1 MVMKKCKECGKLFE
15 AKSAK
20 VQYCSAIHYRPC
32 PVCGKPVVAKYLSDP
47 ARCCSRK
54 CSAVRNSKASNDNVK
69 PVNKSHESE
78 TIVKEKIVH
87 GPIIDC
93 ITYGTGSENS
103 FLEGIY
109 DFEDALRGRYTCLRY
124 IGKNTKNLK
133 TCHEYAMKTHFLL
146 SGAVSID
153 FVYDFKKSK
162 KVRFTSSFVKSDF
175 EKLFTD
181 KQLRLNEKGEV
192 VPIID
197 ADSVEEED

>member
-47 ARCCSRK
+47 ARCCSRE
-54 CSAVRNSKASNDNVK
+54 CSKVRNSNKSKNDK
-69 PVNKSHESE
+69 SPVNQSAQPINS
-78 TIVKEKIVH
+78 VKERIVR
-87 GPIIDC
+87 GPIVDC
-93 ITYGTGSENS
+93 VTYGTGSENS

-109 DFEDALRGRYTCLRY
+109 DLEDVLRERYTCLRY

-133 TCHEYAMKTHFLL
+133 TCHEYAMKTHFML
-146 SGAVSID
+146 SGAVSLD
-153 FVYDFKKSK
+153 FVYDFKRSK
-162 KVRFTSSFVKSDF
+162 KVRFTSSFTKADF

-181 KQLRLNEKGEV
+181 KQLRLNEKGQI

-197 ADSVEEED
+197 ADSIAEED